1 MGILAVSVSL
11 PSGIDVQAQ
20 PFTLETWRELNGC
33 PYHLYTTTIGFRHF
47 KGSCLPLRYY
57 QGSMS
62 APALLV
68 SLLSSTNIQ
77 TQPIAI
83 EILPK
88 AFEYSV
94 ASLPLL
100 SDIDTWDGEVPVKR
114 SVVPFHTYTN

>member
-1 MGILAVSVSL
+1 
-11 PSGIDVQAQ
+11 
-20 PFTLETWRELNGC
+20 
-33 PYHLYTTTIGFRHF
+33 
-47 KGSCLPLRYY
+47 
-57 QGSMS
+57 MS